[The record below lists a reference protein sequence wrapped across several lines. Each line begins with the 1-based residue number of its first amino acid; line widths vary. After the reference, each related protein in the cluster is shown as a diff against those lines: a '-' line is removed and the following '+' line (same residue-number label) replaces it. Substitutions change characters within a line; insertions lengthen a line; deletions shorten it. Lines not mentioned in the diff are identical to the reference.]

1 MNRLLRLGPTAV
13 LCGLGLAL
21 LWSAPGPSRGASG
34 LADKEDKAA
43 IARVRRALLA
53 LTKAKDGEL
62 PEKAKALMKEA
73 DLKHVMTAYAPRARG
88 GIGVGPPRG
97 GDGIELKLRRMMRTR
112 LTKGELAR
120 EKADL
125 LRMARVI
132 RVVNEVARHGGP
144 GAAKKKAQWKKFT
157 NDLEKANADFA
168 KAIDKGDT
176 KAIKEAAGT
185 VQASCLACHD
195 EFR

>member
-1 MNRLLRLGPTAV
+1 MNRLWHLGPTAM

-21 LWSAPGPSRGASG
+21 LWAPAGSSRGASG
-34 LADKEDKAA
+34 SADKEEEEA
-43 IARVRRALLA
+43 IARVRVALLA
-53 LTKAKDGEL
+53 LTKAKDDEL
-62 PEKAKALMKEA
+62 PGKAKALMKEA

-112 LTKGELAR
+112 MTRGELAR

-125 LRMARVI
+125 LRMVRVI

-144 GAAKKKAQWKKFT
+144 GAAKKKAQWKKFSA
-157 NDLEKANADFA
+157 DLEKANAAFTR
-168 KAIDKGDT
+168 AIAKGDT

-195 EFR
+195 VFR